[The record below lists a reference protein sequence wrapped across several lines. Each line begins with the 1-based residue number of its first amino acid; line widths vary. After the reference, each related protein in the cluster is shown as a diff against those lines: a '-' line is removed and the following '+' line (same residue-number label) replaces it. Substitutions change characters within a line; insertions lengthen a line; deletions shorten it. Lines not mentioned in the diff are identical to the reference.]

1 MLSLITSPENV
12 EIELGSKV
20 PDAASGT
27 SRDVDITITSRN
39 PDGLVSA
46 YAGVEVKD
54 EGEPL
59 GTQTV
64 EQLISKLSDMPSITR
79 KAIVSSSGNTAPA
92 KSKAKYHGVEL
103 LTLREWRPG
112 ERVYSFLSPH
122 FSAAVEINLNG
133 WVHPPDVTV
142 VSDGGPVD
150 GFPASTEVVENGAK
164 TTLGKLI
171 DRVVAQELSRMT
183 HAGELRDL
191 AHGYGRHLQQQLLI
205 KPPLTVTHDGEPVR
219 IIAFQIEGDVFA
231 YRKREAPAM
240 KLLVNDETGEP
251 HAACL
256 VGLMPTNDLW
266 GAVFTSADI
275 NPHMVRIPVSDR
287 NLGAITRLRLPKRNE
302 GSVRTSD
309 GSVVRSRQD

>member
-1 MLSLITSPENV
+1 MLTHTDVHLLVGMLSLVTNPEDV

-27 SRDVDITITSRN
+27 ARDVDITITSRN
-39 PDGLVSA
+39 PDGSISA
-46 YAGVEVKD
+46 YAGTEVKD
-54 EGEPL
+54 ERAPL

-64 EQLISKLSDMPSITR
+64 EQLIGKLNDMPSITR
-79 KAIVSSSGNTAPA
+79 KAIVSSSGYTAPA

-112 ERVYSFLSPH
+112 ERVYSFLSPN
-122 FSAAVEINLNG
+122 FSAAIEINLNG
-133 WVHPPDVTV
+133 WLRPPDVTV
-142 VSDGGPVD
+142 VSDGGPVA
-150 GFPASTEVVENGAK
+150 GFPASTEILENGAK
-164 TTLGKLI
+164 TTLGELV

-183 HAGELRDL
+183 HAGELSDL
-191 AHGYGRHLQQQLLI
+191 ANGHGRHLQQHLLVE
-205 KPPLTVTHDGEPVR
+205 PPLTIAHGGESGR
-219 IIAFQIEGDVFA
+219 IMAFQIDGDVFA
-231 YRKREAPAM
+231 IRKCETPAM

-256 VGLMPTNDLW
+256 VGLMPTSDLW
-266 GAVFTSADI
+266 GAVFTSANI

-302 GSVRTSD
+302 AQR
-309 GSVVRSRQD
+309 